1 MIVLAK
7 SSSYLSA
14 DEVKQQITKCC
25 PLRLFKHVNIV
36 NDPDQGLCYC
46 YRMPSK
52 AKLDLSLTAPV
63 DECLFDYLC
72 DNELRLNKLGEQQFI
87 VNSLRAI
94 QNDAR
99 TAIKEF
105 CNGLSTEQLEK
116 FSSRITALQDSV
128 NNDCAPHVTRTISDL
143 WNTSVRQPLFKN
155 IKQVQL

>member
-14 DEVKQQITKCC
+14 DEVKQHVTKCC
-25 PLRLFKHVNIV
+25 PLRLFKHVNIID
-36 NDPDQGLCYC
+36 DPQQGLCYC

-63 DECLFDYLC
+63 SDDLFSYLC
-72 DNELRLNKLGEQQFI
+72 DNELRLNKLGEQRFI
-87 VNSLRAI
+87 VDSLRTI

-105 CNGLSTEQLEK
+105 CNSLSVEELEK
-116 FSSRITALQDSV
+116 FGPRITALQDAV
-128 NNDCAPHVTRTISDL
+128 NNDCTPHVTRTISDL
-143 WNTSVRQPLFKN
+143 WNTNVRQPLFKS

>member
-7 SSSYLSA
+7 SSTYLTT
-14 DEVKQQITKCC
+14 DQLKKQVIKCC
-25 PLRLFKHVNIV
+25 PVRLFKHINII
-36 NDPDQGLCYC
+36 NDPQQGLCYC

-63 DECLFDYLC
+63 NDDLFNFLC
-72 DNELRLNKLGEQQFI
+72 DNELRLNKLSEQKFI
-87 VNSLRAI
+87 IDSLRTI

-105 CNGLSTEQLEK
+105 CNGLSVEELQK
-116 FSSRITALQDSV
+116 FSPRITTLQDAV
-128 NNDCAPHVTRTISDL
+128 NNDCTPNVTRTISDR
-143 WNTSVRQPLFKN
+143 WNTSIRQPLFKS

>member
-7 SSSYLSA
+7 SSSYLTA
-14 DEVKQQITKCC
+14 DQVKQHIAKCC

-36 NDPDQGLCYC
+36 DDPDQGLCYC

-52 AKLDLSLTAPV
+52 AKLDLSLMAPV
-63 DECLFDYLC
+63 DDCLFDYLC

-87 VNSLRAI
+87 VNSLRSI

-105 CNGLSTEQLEK
+105 CTGLSVEQLEK
-116 FSSRITALQDSV
+116 FSPRITALQDAI
-128 NNDCAPHVTRTISDL
+128 NNDCAPHVTRTINNL
-143 WNTSVRQPLFKN
+143 WNSTIRQPLFKS